1 MSSLKRSLRRALGV
15 SETPEGYVPIGQFEP
30 DDVFIVG
37 YPKSGNTWFQEL
49 ICATVYGM
57 DPRLTPMLLASDVVP
72 DVHFN
77 QFYRRYAKQMYF
89 KSHALPMPEYRRVIY
104 LMRDGRDAMVSYYHY
119 LKAIH
124 KRDIDFGEFVKTGLS
139 LIECKWHEH
148 VEAWEKNPYKAE
160 LITIKYEDLLSEPV
174 REMERF
180 CAFAKVE
187 RFRAD
192 LEKAVDLCVFKNLRA
207 KEDKMGPAVPSQWP
221 SDKKFFRRGVAGS
234 YKDEM
239 PPAVLE
245 QFMSDAS
252 PTLAR
257 YHYAVA

>member
-1 MSSLKRSLRRALGV
+1 
-15 SETPEGYVPIGQFEP
+15 
-30 DDVFIVG
+30 
-37 YPKSGNTWFQEL
+37 
-49 ICATVYGM
+49 
-57 DPRLTPMLLASDVVP
+57 
-72 DVHFN
+72 
-77 QFYRRYAKQMYF
+77 
-89 KSHALPMPEYRRVIY
+89 
-104 LMRDGRDAMVSYYHY
+104 
-119 LKAIH
+119 
-124 KRDIDFGEFVKTGLS
+124 VKTGLS

-148 VEAWEKNPYKAE
+148 VEAWEKNAHKAE
-160 LITIKYEDLLSEPV
+160 MITIKYEDLLSEPA

-187 RFRAD
+187 RSRAD
-192 LEKAVDLCVFKNLRA
+192 VEKAVDLCRFKNLRA
-207 KEDKMGPAVPSQWP
+207 KEDKMGPASMQWP

-257 YHYAVA
+257 YHYA

>member
-1 MSSLKRSLRRALGV
+1 MSSLKRNLRRALGV
-15 SETPEGYVPIGQFEP
+15 SEVPEGFTAIERTDPSDI
-30 DDVFIVG
+30 FIVG

-49 ICATVYGM
+49 ICATVYGI
-57 DPRLTPMLLASDVVP
+57 DPRLSPPLLSNDLVP

-77 QFYRRYAKQMYF
+77 KFYRRYAKQMYF
-89 KSHALPMPEYRRVIY
+89 KSHALPMEEYRRVIY
-104 LMRDGRDAMVSYYHY
+104 LVRDGRDAMVSYYHY

-124 KRDIDFGEFVKTGLS
+124 KREIDFFELVKSGLS
-139 LIECKWHEH
+139 LIPCKWHEH
-148 VEAWEKNPYKAE
+148 VEAWEKNPFESE
-160 LITIKYEDLLSEPV
+160 LITIKYEDLLTEPV

-187 RFRAD
+187 RSRAE
-192 LEKAVDLCVFKNLRA
+192 LEKAVDLCRFKNLRQ

-221 SDKKFFRRGVAGS
+221 ADKKFFRRGVAGS
-234 YKDEM
+234 FKDEM
-239 PPAVLE
+239 PAAVLQ

-252 PTLAR
+252 GTLAR